1 MMVVVPFAIVA
12 HFMLLNDYQI
22 SQLLDEAILLIILI
36 IANFSGSKMGA
47 KIGFK
52 LFDEHVLMK
61 VFIAVLSITWL
72 NYVIDL
78 II

>member
-1 MMVVVPFAIVA
+1 MG
-12 HFMLLNDYQI
+12 
-22 SQLLDEAILLIILI
+22 AIL
-36 IANFSGSKMGA
+36 
-47 KIGFK
+47 GFK

-61 VFIAVLSITWL
+61 VFIAVLSITWV